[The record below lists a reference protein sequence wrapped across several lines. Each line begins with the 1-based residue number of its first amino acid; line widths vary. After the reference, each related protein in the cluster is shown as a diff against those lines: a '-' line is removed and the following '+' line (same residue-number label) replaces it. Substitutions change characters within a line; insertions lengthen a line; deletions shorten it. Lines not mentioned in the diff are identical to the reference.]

1 MNRELLRIS
10 IHKMVVATLISISGT
25 LSEVSIPAKTADV
38 LEWLRKKLKQPTLQ
52 FQGKCVHEE
61 HSFAFF
67 AVPSE
72 IEDEQTNQH
81 MLPPPFNDDS
91 FQGSIAVLKS
101 ANPNPDD
108 YDRQASKYVDLKTV
122 EYDEFYATCTFDE
135 EDDPEEQGEYEEDD
149 GLGDPQQ
156 EEPEDPVDAT
166 VRPHVT
172 VHMLH
177 ASNVFVDH
185 PLRDLIRSK
194 FESEEIEHAILTRSV
209 SDAQKWFIDIDWT
222 NSVFVDMYRSR
233 AVSLYRYR
241 DLAASMTATEFVDST
256 AVDLNP
262 KRWTS
267 IIEALIEKEKAMYSK
282 KSTASI
288 FMYCSSCKVKTKCD
302 YYQLQTRSADEP
314 MTTFV
319 TCLECD
325 KRWKF

>member
-1 MNRELLRIS
+1 
-10 IHKMVVATLISISGT
+10 MVVATLITITGT
-25 LSEVSIPAKTADV
+25 LSETSIPAKTADV
-38 LEWLRKKLKQPTLQ
+38 LDWLRKKLKQPTLQ

-72 IEDEQTNQH
+72 VEDEQTNQH

-108 YDRQASKYVDLKTV
+108 YDRQATKYVDLKSS
-122 EYDEFYATCTFDE
+122 EYDEFYQTCTFNE
-135 EDDPEEQGEYEEDD
+135 EEEEEEEGEYEEDD
-149 GLGDPQQ
+149 GNGDPVQD
-156 EEPEDPVDAT
+156 EPEET
-166 VRPHVT
+166 EEEGSRPHVT

-185 PLRDLIRSK
+185 PMRERVREK
-194 FESEEIEHAILTRSV
+194 FESEEIETAILNRCIN
-209 SDAQKWFIDIDWT
+209 DAQKWFVDIDWANT
-222 NSVFVDMYRSR
+222 VFVDMYRSR
-233 AVSLYRYR
+233 AVSLYPYR
-241 DLAASMTATEFVDST
+241 ELAATMDATKFVDST
-256 AVDLNP
+256 MVDLNP
-262 KRWTS
+262 KRWKEMIQS
-267 IIEALIEKEKAMYSK
+267 IIDKKKAMYSK

-288 FMYCSSCKVKTKCD
+288 FLHCSSCKKKTRCD
-302 YYQLQTRSADEP
+302 FYQLQTRSADEP

-325 KRWKF
+325 KKWKF

>member
-1 MNRELLRIS
+1 
-10 IHKMVVATLISISGT
+10 MVVATLISIAGV
-25 LSEVSIPAKTADV
+25 LSEASIPAKTSDV

-52 FQGKCVHEE
+52 FQGKCVQEE

-72 IEDEQTNQH
+72 VEDEQTNQH
-81 MLPPPFNDDS
+81 MLPPPFHDDS

-108 YDRQASKYVDLKTV
+108 YDRQASKYMDLKSS
-122 EYDEFYATCTFDE
+122 EYDEFYQTCTFNEEEDE
-135 EDDPEEQGEYEEDD
+135 ENEGEYEEDD
-149 GLGDPQQ
+149 GQGDPTQD
-156 EEPEDPVDAT
+156 EPEDVEEGED
-166 VRPHVT
+166 RPNIT

-177 ASNVFVDH
+177 ASNVFIDH
-185 PLRDLIRSK
+185 ALRDLVRNK
-194 FESEEIEHAILTRSV
+194 FESEEIEHAILNRCV
-209 SDAQKWFIDIDWT
+209 NDAQKWFVDIDW
-222 NSVFVDMYRSR
+222 NNAVFVDMYRSR
-233 AVSLYRYR
+233 AVSLYPYR
-241 DLAASMTATEFVDST
+241 EMAVNLGATQFVDST

-262 KRWTS
+262 KRWKEMIQK
-267 IIEALIEKEKAMYSK
+267 IIDKEKAMYSK

-288 FMYCSSCKVKTKCD
+288 FMHCSSCKKKTRCD

>member
-1 MNRELLRIS
+1 
-10 IHKMVVATLISISGT
+10 MVVATLISISGT

-108 YDRQASKYVDLKTV
+108 YDRQASKYVDLKTL

-135 EDDPEEQGEYEEDD
+135 EDEPEEQGEYEEDD

-156 EEPEDPVDAT
+156 EEPEDPVDTA

-209 SDAQKWFIDIDWT
+209 ADAQKWFIDIDWS

-241 DLAASMTATEFVDST
+241 HLATTMTSTEFVDST

-288 FMYCSSCKVKTKCD
+288 FMYCSSCKIKTKCD

>member
-1 MNRELLRIS
+1 
-10 IHKMVVATLISISGT
+10 MVVATLISIAGV
-25 LSEVSIPAKTADV
+25 LSEASIPAKTVDV

-52 FQGKCVHEE
+52 FQGKCVQEE

-72 IEDEQTNQH
+72 VEDEQTNQH
-81 MLPPPFNDDS
+81 MLPPPFHDDS

-108 YDRQASKYVDLKTV
+108 YDRQASKYMDLKTS
-122 EYDEFYATCTFDE
+122 EYDEFYQTCTFNEEDE
-135 EDDPEEQGEYEEDD
+135 ENEGEYEEDD
-149 GLGDPQQ
+149 GQGDPTQD
-156 EEPEDPVDAT
+156 EPEEVEEGED
-166 VRPHVT
+166 RPNIT

-177 ASNVFVDH
+177 ASNVFVEH
-185 PLRDLIRSK
+185 LLRDRVREK
-194 FESEEIEHAILTRSV
+194 FESEEIEHAILNRCV
-209 SDAQKWFIDIDWT
+209 NDAQKWFVDIDWN

-233 AVSLYRYR
+233 AVSLYPYR
-241 DLAASMTATEFVDST
+241 DMAANMSPTEFVDST

-262 KRWTS
+262 KRWKEMIQK
-267 IIEALIEKEKAMYSK
+267 IIDKEKAMYSK

-288 FMYCSSCKVKTKCD
+288 FMFCSSCKKKTRCD

-325 KRWKF
+325 RRWKF

>member
-1 MNRELLRIS
+1 
-10 IHKMVVATLISISGT
+10 MVVATLISISGT

-156 EEPEDPVDAT
+156 EEPEDPVDTTA
-166 VRPHVT
+166 RPPVT

-233 AVSLYRYR
+233 AISLYRYR
-241 DLAASMTATEFVDST
+241 DLAKTMTATQFVDST

-262 KRWTS
+262 KRWSS

-288 FMYCSSCKVKTKCD
+288 FMYCSSCKTKTKCD

>member
-1 MNRELLRIS
+1 
-10 IHKMVVATLISISGT
+10 MVLATLISISGT

-241 DLAASMTATEFVDST
+241 DLAKTMTATEFVDST

>member
-1 MNRELLRIS
+1 
-10 IHKMVVATLISISGT
+10 MVVATLISIAGV
-25 LSEVSIPAKTADV
+25 LSEASIPAKTSDV

-52 FQGKCVHEE
+52 FQGKCVQEE

-72 IEDEQTNQH
+72 VEDEQTNQH
-81 MLPPPFNDDS
+81 MLPPPFHDDS

-108 YDRQASKYVDLKTV
+108 YDRQASKYMDLKSS
-122 EYDEFYATCTFDE
+122 EYDEFYQTCTFNEEEDE
-135 EDDPEEQGEYEEDD
+135 ENEGEYEDDD
-149 GLGDPQQ
+149 GQGDPTQD
-156 EEPEDPVDAT
+156 EPEDIEEGED
-166 VRPHVT
+166 RPNIT

-185 PLRDLIRSK
+185 ALRDLVSKK
-194 FESEEIEHAILTRSV
+194 FESEEIEKAILNRCV
-209 SDAQKWFIDIDWT
+209 NDAQKWFVDIDW
-222 NSVFVDMYRSR
+222 NNAVFVDMYRSR
-233 AVSLYRYR
+233 AVSLYPYR
-241 DLAASMTATEFVDST
+241 EMAANLTPTEFVDST

-262 KRWTS
+262 KRWKEMIQK
-267 IIEALIEKEKAMYSK
+267 IIDKEKAMYSK

-288 FMYCSSCKVKTKCD
+288 FMHCSSCKKKTRCD

>member
-1 MNRELLRIS
+1 
-10 IHKMVVATLISISGT
+10 MVVATLISIAGV
-25 LSEVSIPAKTADV
+25 LSEAYIPAKTADV

-52 FQGKCVHEE
+52 FQGKCVQEE

-72 IEDEQTNQH
+72 VEDEQTNQH
-81 MLPPPFNDDS
+81 MLPPPFHDDS

-108 YDRQASKYVDLKTV
+108 YDRQASKYMDLKTT
-122 EYDEFYATCTFDE
+122 EYDEFYQTCTFNEEDE
-135 EDDPEEQGEYEEDD
+135 ENEGEYEEDD
-149 GLGDPQQ
+149 GQGDPTQD
-156 EEPEDPVDAT
+156 EPEEVEEGED
-166 VRPHVT
+166 RPNIT

-185 PLRDLIRSK
+185 LLRDRVREK
-194 FESEEIEHAILTRSV
+194 FESEEIEHAILNRCV
-209 SDAQKWFIDIDWT
+209 NDAQKWFVDIDW
-222 NSVFVDMYRSR
+222 NNPVFVDMYRSR
-233 AVSLYRYR
+233 AVSLYPYR
-241 DLAASMTATEFVDST
+241 KMAANLTPTEFVDST

-262 KRWTS
+262 KRWKEMIQK
-267 IIEALIEKEKAMYSK
+267 IIDKEKAMYSK

-288 FMYCSSCKVKTKCD
+288 FMFCSSCKKKTRCD

>member
-1 MNRELLRIS
+1 
-10 IHKMVVATLISISGT
+10 MVVATLISIAGV
-25 LSEVSIPAKTADV
+25 LSEASIPAKTVDV

-52 FQGKCVHEE
+52 FQGKCVQEE

-72 IEDEQTNQH
+72 AEDEQTNQH
-81 MLPPPFNDDS
+81 MLPPPFHDDS

-108 YDRQASKYVDLKTV
+108 YDRQASKYMDLKTT
-122 EYDEFYATCTFDE
+122 EYDEFYQTCTFNE
-135 EDDPEEQGEYEEDD
+135 EDDEENEGEYEEDD
-149 GLGDPQQ
+149 GQGDPTQDEHEDV
-156 EEPEDPVDAT
+156 EEDES
-166 VRPHVT
+166 RPNIT

-185 PLRDLIRSK
+185 PLRDLVRSK
-194 FESEEIEHAILTRSV
+194 FESEEIEHAILNRCV
-209 SDAQKWFIDIDWT
+209 NDAQKWFVDIDWT

-233 AVSLYRYR
+233 AVSLYPYR
-241 DLAASMTATEFVDST
+241 EMAANLTPTEFVDSSP
-256 AVDLNP
+256 VDLNP
-262 KRWTS
+262 KRWKEMIQK
-267 IIEALIEKEKAMYSK
+267 IIDKEKAMYSK

-288 FMYCSSCKVKTKCD
+288 FMYCSSCKKKTRCD

>member
-1 MNRELLRIS
+1 
-10 IHKMVVATLISISGT
+10 MVVATLISISGT
-25 LSEVSIPAKTADV
+25 LSEASIPAKTSDV

-72 IEDEQTNQH
+72 VEDEQTNQH
-81 MLPPPFNDDS
+81 MLPPPFHDDS

-108 YDRQASKYVDLKTV
+108 YDRQATKYVDLKTA
-122 EYDEFYATCTFDE
+122 EYDEFYQTCTFNEDE
-135 EDDPEEQGEYEEDD
+135 EEENEGEYEEDD
-149 GLGDPQQ
+149 GNGDPVQDEQ
-156 EEPEDPVDAT
+156 EETEEGEI
-166 VRPHVT
+166 RPHVT

-185 PLRDLIRSK
+185 PMRDRVREK
-194 FESEEIEHAILTRSV
+194 FESEEIETAILNRCV
-209 SDAQKWFIDIDWT
+209 HDAQKWFVDIDWS
-222 NSVFVDMYRSR
+222 NSVFVGMYRSR
-233 AVSLYRYR
+233 AVSLYPYR
-241 DLAASMTATEFVDST
+241 HLAESMTASGFADST

-262 KRWTS
+262 GRWKEMIQK
-267 IIEALIEKEKAMYSK
+267 IIDKEKALHSK

-288 FMYCSSCKVKTKCD
+288 FMNCSSCKKKTRCD

-325 KRWKF
+325 KKWKF

>member
-1 MNRELLRIS
+1 
-10 IHKMVVATLISISGT
+10 MVVATLIAITGT
-25 LSEVSIPAKTADV
+25 LSETSIPAKTADV

-72 IEDEQTNQH
+72 VEDEQTNQH
-81 MLPPPFNDDS
+81 MLPPPFHDDS

-108 YDRQASKYVDLKTV
+108 YDRQATKYVDLKSS
-122 EYDEFYATCTFDE
+122 EYDEFYQTCTFNE
-135 EDDPEEQGEYEEDD
+135 EEEEEEEGEYEEDD
-149 GLGDPQQ
+149 GNGDPVQD
-156 EEPEDPVDAT
+156 EPEEAEEEGP
-166 VRPHVT
+166 RPHVT

-185 PLRDLIRSK
+185 PMRDRVREK
-194 FESEEIEHAILTRSV
+194 FESAEIETAILNRCIH
-209 SDAQKWFIDIDWT
+209 DAQKWFVDIDWT
-222 NSVFVDMYRSR
+222 NTVFVDMYRSR
-233 AVSLYRYR
+233 AVSLYPYR
-241 DLAASMTATEFVDST
+241 ELATTMEASKFVDST
-256 AVDLNP
+256 MVDLNP
-262 KRWTS
+262 KRWKEMIQS
-267 IIEALIEKEKAMYSK
+267 IIDKKKAMYSK

-288 FMYCSSCKVKTKCD
+288 FLYCSSCKKKTRCD

-325 KRWKF
+325 KKWKF

>member
-1 MNRELLRIS
+1 
-10 IHKMVVATLISISGT
+10 MVLATLISVQGT
-25 LSEVSIPAKTADV
+25 LSEASIPAKTADV
-38 LEWLRKKLKQPTLQ
+38 LEWLRKKLKQPALQ

-72 IEDEQTNQH
+72 AEDEQTNQH
-81 MLPPPFNDDS
+81 MLPPPFHDDS

-108 YDRQASKYVDLKTV
+108 YDRQATKYVDLKTS
-122 EYDEFYATCTFDE
+122 EYDEFYQSCTFK
-135 EDDPEEQGEYEEDD
+135 EDDDEDEAEPEAEYEDDD
-149 GLGDPQQ
+149 GHGDPQQ
-156 EEPEDPVDAT
+156 EEAQDDDTDPATRTHAT
-166 VRPHVT
+166 VHT
-172 VHMLH
+172 LH

-185 PLRDLIRSK
+185 ALRDLVQHK
-194 FESEEIEHAILTRSV
+194 FQSEDIERAILDKTV
-209 SDAQKWFIDIDWT
+209 ADAQKWFIDIDWE
-222 NSVFVDMYRSR
+222 NPVFLDLYRSR
-233 AVSLYRYR
+233 AISLYRYR
-241 DLAASMTATEFVDST
+241 DMAKTMSVSEFVEST
-256 AVDLNP
+256 AVDQNP
-262 KRWTS
+262 KRWKEMIQK
-267 IIEALIEKEKAMYSK
+267 IIDKEKAMYSK

-288 FMYCSSCKVKTKCD
+288 FMFCSSCKKKTRCD

>member
-1 MNRELLRIS
+1 
-10 IHKMVVATLISISGT
+10 MVVATLISISGT

>member
-1 MNRELLRIS
+1 
-10 IHKMVVATLISISGT
+10 MVVATLISISGT

-156 EEPEDPVDAT
+156 EESEDPVDAT

-241 DLAASMTATEFVDST
+241 DLAKTMTATEFVDST

>member
-1 MNRELLRIS
+1 
-10 IHKMVVATLISISGT
+10 MVVATLIATAGT
-25 LSEVSIPAKTADV
+25 LSETTIPAKTSDV

-72 IEDEQTNQH
+72 IEDENTNQH
-81 MLPPPFNDDS
+81 MLPPPFHDDS

-108 YDRQASKYVDLKTV
+108 YDRQATKYVDLKSV
-122 EYDEFYATCTFDE
+122 EYDEFYQTCTFN
-135 EDDPEEQGEYEEDD
+135 EDDEGENEGEYEEDD
-149 GLGDPQQ
+149 GNGDPVQD
-156 EEPEDPVDAT
+156 EPEET
-166 VRPHVT
+166 EEGESRPHVT

-185 PLRDLIRSK
+185 PMRDRVREK
-194 FESEEIEHAILTRSV
+194 FESEEIETAILNRCIN
-209 SDAQKWFIDIDWT
+209 DAQKWFVDIDWSNT
-222 NSVFVDMYRSR
+222 VFVDMYRSR
-233 AVSLYRYR
+233 AVSLYPYR
-241 DLAASMTATEFVDST
+241 EMAKDMDITKFVDST
-256 AVDLNP
+256 LVDLNP
-262 KRWTS
+262 GRWKAMIQS
-267 IIEALIEKEKAMYSK
+267 IIDKKKAMYSK

-288 FMYCSSCKVKTKCD
+288 FLHCSSCKKKTRCD
-302 YYQLQTRSADEP
+302 FYQLQTRSADEP

-325 KRWKF
+325 KKWKF

>member
-1 MNRELLRIS
+1 
-10 IHKMVVATLISISGT
+10 MVLATLISISGT

-135 EDDPEEQGEYEEDD
+135 EDEPEEQGEYEEDD

-156 EEPEDPVDAT
+156 EEPEDQVDTA
-166 VRPHVT
+166 VRTHVT

-177 ASNVFVDH
+177 ASNVFIDH
-185 PLRDLIRSK
+185 PLRDLVRSK

-209 SDAQKWFIDIDWT
+209 SDAQKWFIDIDWS

-241 DLAASMTATEFVDST
+241 DLAKNMTATEFVDST

-288 FMYCSSCKVKTKCD
+288 FMYCSSCKIKTKCD

>member
-1 MNRELLRIS
+1 
-10 IHKMVVATLISISGT
+10 MVVATLIAITGT
-25 LSEVSIPAKTADV
+25 LSETSIPAKTADV
-38 LEWLRKKLKQPTLQ
+38 LDWLRKKLKQPTLQ

-72 IEDEQTNQH
+72 VEDEQTNQH

-108 YDRQASKYVDLKTV
+108 YDRQATKYVDLKSS
-122 EYDEFYATCTFDE
+122 EYDEFYQTCTFNE
-135 EDDPEEQGEYEEDD
+135 EEEEEEEGEYEEDD
-149 GLGDPQQ
+149 GNGDPVQD
-156 EEPEDPVDAT
+156 EPEET
-166 VRPHVT
+166 EEEGSRPHVT

-185 PLRDLIRSK
+185 PMRDRVREK
-194 FESEEIEHAILTRSV
+194 FESEEIETAILNRCI
-209 SDAQKWFIDIDWT
+209 SDAQKWFVDIDWT
-222 NSVFVDMYRSR
+222 NTVFVDMYRSR
-233 AVSLYRYR
+233 AVSLYPYR
-241 DLAASMTATEFVDST
+241 EMAATMDATKFVDST
-256 AVDLNP
+256 MVDLNP
-262 KRWTS
+262 KRWKEMIQS
-267 IIEALIEKEKAMYSK
+267 IIDKKKAMYSK

-288 FMYCSSCKVKTKCD
+288 FLHCSSCKKKTRCD
-302 YYQLQTRSADEP
+302 FYQLQTRSADEP

-325 KRWKF
+325 KKWKF

>member
-1 MNRELLRIS
+1 
-10 IHKMVVATLISISGT
+10 MVVATLIATAGT
-25 LSEVSIPAKTADV
+25 LSETTIPAKTSDV

-72 IEDEQTNQH
+72 IEDENTNQH
-81 MLPPPFNDDS
+81 MLPPPFHDDS

-108 YDRQASKYVDLKTV
+108 YDRQATKYVDLKSA
-122 EYDEFYATCTFDE
+122 EYDEFYQTCTFNEDDE
-135 EDDPEEQGEYEEDD
+135 EENDGEYEEDD
-149 GLGDPQQ
+149 GNGDPVQD
-156 EEPEDPVDAT
+156 EPEETEEGDS
-166 VRPHVT
+166 RPHVT

-185 PLRDLIRSK
+185 PMRDRVREK
-194 FESEEIEHAILTRSV
+194 FESEEIEVAILNRCIN
-209 SDAQKWFIDIDWT
+209 DAQKWFVDIDWT
-222 NSVFVDMYRSR
+222 NTVFVDMYRSR
-233 AVSLYRYR
+233 AVSLYPYR
-241 DLAASMTATEFVDST
+241 EMAATMDVAKFVDST
-256 AVDLNP
+256 LVDLNP
-262 KRWTS
+262 GRWKAMIQS
-267 IIEALIEKEKAMYSK
+267 IIDKKKAMYSK

-288 FMYCSSCKVKTKCD
+288 FLHCSSCKKKTRCD
-302 YYQLQTRSADEP
+302 FYQLQTRSADEP

-325 KRWKF
+325 KKWKF

>member
-1 MNRELLRIS
+1 
-10 IHKMVVATLISISGT
+10 MVVATLIAITGT
-25 LSEVSIPAKTADV
+25 LSETSIPAKTSDV

-67 AVPSE
+67 AVPSD

-81 MLPPPFNDDS
+81 MLPPPFHDDS

-108 YDRQASKYVDLKTV
+108 YDRQATKYVDLKSV
-122 EYDEFYATCTFDE
+122 EYDEFYQTCTFNE
-135 EDDPEEQGEYEEDD
+135 EEEEEEGEYEEDD
-149 GLGDPQQ
+149 GNGDPVQD
-156 EEPEDPVDAT
+156 EPEET
-166 VRPHVT
+166 EEGETRPHVT

-185 PLRDLIRSK
+185 PMRDRVREK
-194 FESEEIEHAILTRSV
+194 FESEAIETAILNRCIN
-209 SDAQKWFIDIDWT
+209 DAQKWFVDIDWANT
-222 NSVFVDMYRSR
+222 VFVDMYRSR
-233 AVSLYRYR
+233 AVSLYPYR
-241 DLAASMTATEFVDST
+241 DLAATMEPTEFVNST
-256 AVDLNP
+256 MVDLNP
-262 KRWTS
+262 GRWKEMIQS
-267 IIEALIEKEKAMYSK
+267 IIDKKKAMYSK

-288 FMYCSSCKVKTKCD
+288 FMNCSSCKKKTRCD
-302 YYQLQTRSADEP
+302 FYQLQTRSADEP

-325 KRWKF
+325 RKWKF

>member
-1 MNRELLRIS
+1 
-10 IHKMVVATLISISGT
+10 MVVATLISIAGV
-25 LSEVSIPAKTADV
+25 LSEASIPPKTVDV

-52 FQGKCVHEE
+52 FQGKCVQEE

-72 IEDEQTNQH
+72 VEDEQTNQH
-81 MLPPPFNDDS
+81 MLPPPFHDDS

-108 YDRQASKYVDLKTV
+108 YDRQASKYMDLKCS
-122 EYDEFYATCTFDE
+122 EYDEFYQTCTFNEEDE
-135 EDDPEEQGEYEEDD
+135 ENEGEYEEDD
-149 GLGDPQQ
+149 GQGDPTQD
-156 EEPEDPVDAT
+156 EPEEVEEGED
-166 VRPHVT
+166 RPKIT

-177 ASNVFVDH
+177 ASNVFVLH
-185 PLRDLIRSK
+185 PLRDRVREK
-194 FESEEIEHAILTRSV
+194 FESEEIETAILNRCV
-209 SDAQKWFIDIDWT
+209 NDAQKWFVDIDWN
-222 NSVFVDMYRSR
+222 NSVFIDMYRSR
-233 AVSLYRYR
+233 AVSLYPYR
-241 DLAASMTATEFVDST
+241 EMAGNMTPTEFVDST

-262 KRWTS
+262 KRWKEMIQK
-267 IIEALIEKEKAMYSK
+267 IIDKEKAMYSK

-288 FMYCSSCKVKTKCD
+288 FMNCSSCKKKTRCD

>member
-1 MNRELLRIS
+1 
-10 IHKMVVATLISISGT
+10 MVVATLIAITGT
-25 LSEVSIPAKTADV
+25 LSETSIPAKTADV
-38 LEWLRKKLKQPTLQ
+38 LDWLRKKLKQSTLQ
-52 FQGKCVHEE
+52 FQGKCVHDE

-108 YDRQASKYVDLKTV
+108 YDRQATKYVDLKSS
-122 EYDEFYATCTFDE
+122 EYDEFYQTCTFNEEEEDE
-135 EDDPEEQGEYEEDD
+135 EEGEYEEDD
-149 GLGDPQQ
+149 GNGDPVQD
-156 EEPEDPVDAT
+156 EPEET
-166 VRPHVT
+166 EEEGSRPHVT

-185 PLRDLIRSK
+185 PLRDRVREK
-194 FESEEIEHAILTRSV
+194 FESEEIETAILNRCIN
-209 SDAQKWFIDIDWT
+209 DAQKWFVDIDWT
-222 NSVFVDMYRSR
+222 NTVFVDMYRSR
-233 AVSLYRYR
+233 AVSLYPYR
-241 DLAASMTATEFVDST
+241 EMAATMDATKFVDST
-256 AVDLNP
+256 LVDLNP
-262 KRWTS
+262 KRWKEMIQS
-267 IIEALIEKEKAMYSK
+267 IIDKKKAMYSK

-288 FMYCSSCKVKTKCD
+288 FLHCSSCKKKTRCD
-302 YYQLQTRSADEP
+302 FYQLQTRSADEP

-325 KRWKF
+325 KKWKF

>member
-1 MNRELLRIS
+1 
-10 IHKMVVATLISISGT
+10 MVIATLISITGT
-25 LSEVSIPAKTADV
+25 LSEASIPAKTADV

-52 FQGKCVHEE
+52 FQGKCVQEE

-72 IEDEQTNQH
+72 TEDEQTNQH
-81 MLPPPFNDDS
+81 MLPPPFHDDS

-108 YDRQASKYVDLKTV
+108 YDRQASKYMDLKTT
-122 EYDEFYATCTFDE
+122 EYDEFYATCTFE
-135 EDDPEEQGEYEEDD
+135 ENEEEGEGEYEEDD

-156 EEPEDPVDAT
+156 EEPEEVAETGPRAHAT
-166 VRPHVT
+166 VRI
-172 VHMLH
+172 LH

-185 PLRDLIRSK
+185 PLRDLVREK
-194 FESEEIEHAILTRSV
+194 FQSEEIEHAILSRCV
-209 SDAQKWFIDIDWT
+209 NDAQKWLIDIDWE
-222 NSVFVDMYRSR
+222 NGVFVDTYRSR
-233 AVSLYRYR
+233 AVSLYPYR
-241 DLAASMTATEFVDST
+241 EVASTMTPTQFVDST
-256 AVDLNP
+256 VVDLNP
-262 KRWTS
+262 KRWTT
-267 IIEALIEKEKAMYSK
+267 IIQTIIEKEKAMYSK

-288 FMYCSSCKVKTKCD
+288 FMFCSSCKRKTKCD
-302 YYQLQTRSADEP
+302 YYQMQTRSADEP

>member
-1 MNRELLRIS
+1 
-10 IHKMVVATLISISGT
+10 MVVATLISIAGV
-25 LSEVSIPAKTADV
+25 LSEASIPAKTVDV

-52 FQGKCVHEE
+52 FQGKCVQEE

-72 IEDEQTNQH
+72 VEDEQTNQH
-81 MLPPPFNDDS
+81 MLPPPFHDDS

-108 YDRQASKYVDLKTV
+108 YDRQASKYMDLKCS
-122 EYDEFYATCTFDE
+122 EYDEFYQTCTFNEEEDE
-135 EDDPEEQGEYEEDD
+135 ENEGEYEEDD
-149 GLGDPQQ
+149 GQGDPTQD
-156 EEPEDPVDAT
+156 EPEDVEEGED
-166 VRPHVT
+166 RPNIT

-185 PLRDLIRSK
+185 PLRDLVRKK
-194 FESEEIEHAILTRSV
+194 FESEEIEHAILNRCV
-209 SDAQKWFIDIDWT
+209 NDAQKWFVDIDWT

-233 AVSLYRYR
+233 AVSLYPYR
-241 DLAASMTATEFVDST
+241 KMAANLGPTEFVDST

-262 KRWTS
+262 NRWKEMIQK
-267 IIEALIEKEKAMYSK
+267 IIDKEKAMYSK

-288 FMYCSSCKVKTKCD
+288 FMFCSSCKKKTRCD

>member
-1 MNRELLRIS
+1 
-10 IHKMVVATLISISGT
+10 MVVATLIAITGT
-25 LSEVSIPAKTADV
+25 LSETSIPAKTADV

-72 IEDEQTNQH
+72 VEDEQTNQH
-81 MLPPPFNDDS
+81 MLPPPFHDDS

-108 YDRQASKYVDLKTV
+108 YDRQATKYVDLKSS
-122 EYDEFYATCTFDE
+122 EYDEFYQTCTFNE
-135 EDDPEEQGEYEEDD
+135 EEEEEEEGEYEEDD
-149 GLGDPQQ
+149 GNGDPVQD
-156 EEPEDPVDAT
+156 EPEEAEEEGP
-166 VRPHVT
+166 RPHVT

-185 PLRDLIRSK
+185 PMRDRVREK
-194 FESEEIEHAILTRSV
+194 FESAEIETAILNRCIH
-209 SDAQKWFIDIDWT
+209 DAQKWFVDIDWT
-222 NSVFVDMYRSR
+222 NTVFVDMYRSR
-233 AVSLYRYR
+233 AVSLYPYR
-241 DLAASMTATEFVDST
+241 ELAATMDASKFVDST
-256 AVDLNP
+256 MVDLNP
-262 KRWTS
+262 KRWKEMIQS
-267 IIEALIEKEKAMYSK
+267 IIDKKKAMYSK

-288 FMYCSSCKVKTKCD
+288 FLYCSSCKKKTRCD

-325 KRWKF
+325 KKWKF

>member
-1 MNRELLRIS
+1 
-10 IHKMVVATLISISGT
+10 MVVATLIATAGT
-25 LSEVSIPAKTADV
+25 LSETTIPAKTSDV

-72 IEDEQTNQH
+72 IEDENTNQH
-81 MLPPPFNDDS
+81 MLPPPFHDDS

-108 YDRQASKYVDLKTV
+108 YDRQASKYVDLKSV
-122 EYDEFYATCTFDE
+122 EYDEFYQTCTFNEDDE
-135 EDDPEEQGEYEEDD
+135 EENEGEYEEDD
-149 GLGDPQQ
+149 GNGDPVQD
-156 EEPEDPVDAT
+156 EPEEAEEGDS
-166 VRPHVT
+166 RPHVT

-185 PLRDLIRSK
+185 PMRDRVREK
-194 FESEEIEHAILTRSV
+194 FESEEIETAILNRCIN
-209 SDAQKWFIDIDWT
+209 DAQKWFVDIDWSNT
-222 NSVFVDMYRSR
+222 VFVDMYRSR
-233 AVSLYRYR
+233 AVSLYPYR
-241 DLAASMTATEFVDST
+241 EMAKDMDVTKFVDST
-256 AVDLNP
+256 LVDLNP
-262 KRWTS
+262 KRWKEMIQS
-267 IIEALIEKEKAMYSK
+267 IIDKKKAMYSK

-288 FMYCSSCKVKTKCD
+288 FLHCSSCKKKTRCD
-302 YYQLQTRSADEP
+302 FYQLQTRSADEP

-325 KRWKF
+325 KKWKF

>member
-1 MNRELLRIS
+1 
-10 IHKMVVATLISISGT
+10 MVLATLISISGT
-25 LSEVSIPAKTADV
+25 LSEVSIPAKTVDV

-135 EDDPEEQGEYEEDD
+135 EDDEEEQGEYEEDD

-177 ASNVFVDH
+177 ASNVFIDH
-185 PLRDLIRSK
+185 PLRDLVRSK

-241 DLAASMTATEFVDST
+241 DLAKNMTATEFVDST

-288 FMYCSSCKVKTKCD
+288 FMYCSSCKIKTKCD

>member
-1 MNRELLRIS
+1 
-10 IHKMVVATLISISGT
+10 MVVATLIATAGT
-25 LSEVSIPAKTADV
+25 LSETTIPAKTSDV

-72 IEDEQTNQH
+72 IEDENTNQH

-108 YDRQASKYVDLKTV
+108 YDRQATKYVDLKSA
-122 EYDEFYATCTFDE
+122 EYDDFYQTCTFNEDDE
-135 EDDPEEQGEYEEDD
+135 EENEGEYEEDD
-149 GLGDPQQ
+149 GNGDPVQD
-156 EEPEDPVDAT
+156 EPEEAEEGDS
-166 VRPHVT
+166 RPHVT

-185 PLRDLIRSK
+185 PMRDRVREK
-194 FESEEIEHAILTRSV
+194 FESEEIETAILNRCIN
-209 SDAQKWFIDIDWT
+209 DAQKWFVDIDWSNT
-222 NSVFVDMYRSR
+222 VFVDMYRSR
-233 AVSLYRYR
+233 AVSLYPYR
-241 DLAASMTATEFVDST
+241 EMAKDMDVTKFVDST
-256 AVDLNP
+256 LVDLNP
-262 KRWTS
+262 GRWKAMIQS
-267 IIEALIEKEKAMYSK
+267 IIDKKKAMYSK

-288 FMYCSSCKVKTKCD
+288 FLHCSSCKKKTRCD
-302 YYQLQTRSADEP
+302 FYQLQTRSADEP

-325 KRWKF
+325 KKWKF

>member
-1 MNRELLRIS
+1 
-10 IHKMVVATLISISGT
+10 MVVATLISIAGV
-25 LSEVSIPAKTADV
+25 LSEASIPAKTADV
-38 LEWLRKKLKQPTLQ
+38 LEWLRKKLKQPTRQ
-52 FQGKCVHEE
+52 FQGKCVQEE

-72 IEDEQTNQH
+72 TEDEQTNQH
-81 MLPPPFNDDS
+81 MLPPPFHDDS

-108 YDRQASKYVDLKTV
+108 YDRQASKYMDLKT
-122 EYDEFYATCTFDE
+122 EYDEFYQTCTFNE
-135 EDDPEEQGEYEEDD
+135 EDDEETEGEYEEDD
-149 GLGDPQQ
+149 GQGDPTQD
-156 EEPEDPVDAT
+156 EPEEAEEGEDRPNIT
-166 VRPHVT
+166 VQ
-172 VHMLH
+172 MLH
-177 ASNVFVDH
+177 ASNVFVEH
-185 PLRDLIRSK
+185 LLRDRVREK
-194 FESEEIEHAILTRSV
+194 FESEEIEHAILNRCV
-209 SDAQKWFIDIDWT
+209 NDAQKWFVDIDWN

-233 AVSLYRYR
+233 AVSLYPYR
-241 DLAASMTATEFVDST
+241 DMAANMSPTEFVDST

-262 KRWTS
+262 KRWKEMIQK
-267 IIEALIEKEKAMYSK
+267 IIDKEKAMYSK

-288 FMYCSSCKVKTKCD
+288 FMHCSSCKKKTRCD